1 MDNNGGGTRVL
12 IALGVCF
19 VIVVLLLF
27 QGIGGTG
34 AVHQKSS
41 IVAGPTN
48 TTSSNVNPN
57 PERMYNVTFYD
68 ASHPPGCYYT
78 QWAVEMDNV
87 NKTESIVAPS
97 RASQTGG
104 GSSGNASVPEGVT
117 FSVPSGVYNFALYP
131 TAWIRYASAP
141 GSNFAAGPTGAVMVT
156 NSDVTIDVL
165 TGGICG

>member
-87 NKTESIVAPS
+87 NKTESIVARGAGVSYP
-97 RASQTGG
+97 
-104 GSSGNASVPEGVT
+104 GSWIEGEV
-117 FSVPSGVYNFALYP
+117 VDAARYRE
-131 TAWIRYASAP
+131 RYALW
-141 GSNFAAGPTGAVMVT
+141 N
-156 NSDVTIDVL
+156 
-165 TGGICG
+165 